1 MNADFYFQKNEELEL
16 LAPRVVRSKGQE
28 PVICLLNPSEH
39 YQTLKKGK
47 IIGNVFECCVVEE
60 DLGEKNGVYNP
71 SVERLQKNGVYN
83 LSVDRLQKNGVY
95 NLSVDRL
102 PKNGV
107 YNPSVDGLPENVVD
121 NPKVSQSHEKTDS
134 AP

>member
-1 MNADFYFQKNEELEL
+1 MASDTLLLNGERLPVTTSFKESTTKVARVIIPRRTVIPPNSVLRVKCTLSSEMNADFYFQKNEELEL

-60 DLGEKNGVYNP
+60 DLGEQNGVYI
-71 SVERLQKNGVYN
+71 
-83 LSVDRLQKNGVY
+83 
-95 NLSVDRL
+95 
-102 PKNGV
+102 
-107 YNPSVDGLPENVVD
+107 
-121 NPKVSQSHEKTDS
+121 
-134 AP
+134 